1 MYCSTC
7 GNRIADHLN
16 YCNSCGARIEKNPLI
31 VSNSSSAHLGKAV
44 GFIGAV
50 GLFAFIGVL
59 KIVLENSSGLDIA
72 AKVIILLAYL
82 GTLFLICAMMIG
94 HMWKHSGDI
103 RVKQH
108 EPRPQGDYVSPVS
121 FRGVNTA
128 QLEEAREPGISVTEH
143 TTRTL
148 EEVPLARK

>member
-7 GNRIADHLN
+7 GNRIAEHLN

-31 VSNSSSAHLGKAV
+31 VTNSSSTHLGKAV
-44 GFIGAV
+44 GFIGAI

-59 KIVLENSSGLDIA
+59 KIVLESPGLDIA
-72 AKVIILLAYL
+72 GRVLILLAYL
-82 GTLFLICAMMIG
+82 GTLFMICAMLIG

-103 RVKQH
+103 RIKEHQ
-108 EPRPQGDYVSPVS
+108 PRPAGDYVSPVS

-148 EEVPLARK
+148 EKVPLGRK

>member
-44 GFIGAV
+44 GAVGAI

-59 KIVLENSSGLDIA
+59 KIVLENNGLDIA
-72 AKVIILLAYL
+72 AKVVIILAYL
-82 GTLFLICAMMIG
+82 GTLFMICAMMIG

-108 EPRPQGDYVSPVS
+108 EPKPQSDYGSPPS

-128 QLEEAREPGISVTEH
+128 QLEEARESGISVTEH

-148 EEVPLARK
+148 DEVPLNRN

>member
-7 GNRIADHLN
+7 GNRIAEHLN

-31 VSNSSSAHLGKAV
+31 VSNSSNAHLGKAV
-44 GFIGAV
+44 GFIGAI

-59 KIVLENSSGLDIA
+59 KIVLESPGLDIA
-72 AKVIILLAYL
+72 GRVLILLAYL
-82 GTLFLICAMMIG
+82 GTLFMICAMLIG

-103 RVKQH
+103 RIKQH
-108 EPRPQGDYVSPVS
+108 EPRPVDDYVSPVS

-148 EEVPLARK
+148 EKVPLGRK